1 MQCTAEI
8 QIKEIISRMR
18 VKNLAELE
26 KILAQKRNAPPCQKT
41 IVAKAQSDGQTI
53 QQPSTPQMRILGLDV
68 ALRCTGW
75 GIIDTRT
82 NPFKQTAV
90 DCGVIKNNDRQAISD
105 CLRHLTIGTRELIGL
120 YKPDIAVLEGGF
132 YCQNVH
138 TAISLGAARGAVIA
152 MLAEAGIPIY
162 EYAPRKVK
170 QAICGFGNASKPQ
183 VALLVSQVLHIQV
196 DKISN
201 DSTDALALALTH
213 AQIMSVANGLNAPS
227 PI

>member
-1 MQCTAEI
+1 
-8 QIKEIISRMR
+8 MR

-26 KILAQKRNAPPCQKT
+26 KLLAQKRNAPARQEVVTSKP
-41 IVAKAQSDGQTI
+41 VAASQSNGQAV
-53 QQPSTPQMRILGLDV
+53 SPQMRIIGLDV

-75 GIIDTRT
+75 GIIDTRS
-82 NPFKQTAV
+82 NPFRQTAV
-90 DCGVIKNNDRQAISD
+90 DSGVIKNTDKQPISD
-105 CLRHLTIGTRELIGL
+105 CLRHLAAATRELIAL
-120 YKPDIAVLEGGF
+120 YKPNIAVLEGGF

-152 MLAEAGIPIY
+152 TLAEAGIPVY

-170 QAICGFGNASKPQ
+170 QAICGFGNASKQQ
-183 VALLVSQVLHIQV
+183 VALLVSQFLHIQV

-201 DSTDALALALTH
+201 DSTDALAMALTH
-213 AQIMSVANGLNAPS
+213 AQMMSIANGLNPPQ

>member
-1 MQCTAEI
+1 
-8 QIKEIISRMR
+8 MR

-26 KILAQKRNAPPCQKT
+26 KLLAQKRNAPARQEVMTSKP
-41 IVAKAQSDGQTI
+41 VAASQSNDQAVL
-53 QQPSTPQMRILGLDV
+53 PQMRIIGLDV

-75 GIIDTRT
+75 GIIDTRS
-82 NPFKQTAV
+82 NPFRQTAV
-90 DCGVIKNNDRQAISD
+90 DSGVIKNTDKQPVSD
-105 CLRHLTIGTRELIGL
+105 CLRHLAAATRELIAL
-120 YKPDIAVLEGGF
+120 YKPNIAVLEGGF

-152 MLAEAGIPIY
+152 TLAEAGIPVY

-170 QAICGFGNASKPQ
+170 QAICGFGNASKQQ
-183 VALLVSQVLHIQV
+183 VALLVSQFLHIQV

-201 DSTDALALALTH
+201 DSTDALAMALTH
-213 AQIMSVANGLNAPS
+213 AQMMSIANGLNPPQ

>member
-1 MQCTAEI
+1 
-8 QIKEIISRMR
+8 MR

-26 KILAQKRNAPPCQKT
+26 KLLAQKRNAPVRQEVVTSKP
-41 IVAKAQSDGQTI
+41 VAANQTND
-53 QQPSTPQMRILGLDV
+53 QAVSPQMRIIGLDV

-75 GIIDTRT
+75 GIIDTRS

-90 DCGVIKNNDRQAISD
+90 DSGVIKNTDKQPISD
-105 CLRHLTIGTRELIGL
+105 CLRHLAAATRELIAL
-120 YKPDIAVLEGGF
+120 YKPNIAVLEGGF

-152 MLAEAGIPIY
+152 TLAEAGIPVY

-170 QAICGFGNASKPQ
+170 QAICGFGNASKQQ
-183 VALLVSQVLHIQV
+183 VALLVSQFLHIQV

-201 DSTDALALALTH
+201 DSTDALAMALTH
-213 AQIMSVANGLNAPS
+213 AQMMSIANGLNPPQ

>member
-1 MQCTAEI
+1 
-8 QIKEIISRMR
+8 MR

-26 KILAQKRNAPPCQKT
+26 KLLAQKRNAPARQEVVTSKP
-41 IVAKAQSDGQTI
+41 VAASQSNGQAVL
-53 QQPSTPQMRILGLDV
+53 PQMRIIGLDV

-75 GIIDTRT
+75 GIIDTRS
-82 NPFKQTAV
+82 NPFRQTAV
-90 DCGVIKNNDRQAISD
+90 DSGVIKNTDKQPVSD
-105 CLRHLTIGTRELIGL
+105 CLRHLAAATRELVAL
-120 YKPDIAVLEGGF
+120 YKPNVAVLEGGF

-152 MLAEAGIPIY
+152 MLAEAGIPVY

-170 QAICGFGNASKPQ
+170 QAICGFGNASKQQ
-183 VALLVSQVLHIQV
+183 VALLVSQFLHIQV

-201 DSTDALALALTH
+201 DSTDALAMALTH
-213 AQIMSVANGLNAPS
+213 AQMMSIANGLNPPQ